1 MMGDG
6 WMAGPLPWLAVLVF
20 TLLFHL
26 GILANPGFYSHDEW
40 EKFDQLRA
48 LGLWDAV
55 RPYLRLQ
62 AGAEF
67 GHPVR
72 PVGFVQQ
79 LVSAHWMAMA
89 PFLPHLVDVLLHAL
103 VSVVVLFALR
113 DAGAAPG
120 LSLLVALAFSASPLT
135 TTATGWV
142 GASFDQWYV
151 LFACLAGWAAWRA
164 ATEGLTFRRCL
175 WLLAAAAGA
184 ILSKEAAVMLPAAIV
199 LMLGLAWLERG
210 SLRNRPAILAILLAL
225 LPIAAYLLLRLP
237 ALQASFAGQAHATY
251 APSLGHVWTNALG
264 YFAFP
269 FIPHGGDF
277 PPVSPWHAPRILVG
291 AGLHALL
298 VVALVAYA
306 GPRHAVVYVLAYG
319 VFLLPVLSL
328 PHPASHYL
336 YGSALAMALTTGF
349 VLRAAWLRRHRVT
362 LAVTVLGLAVMTA
375 NALSIQLRLYKDGM
389 CQANF
394 LASLET
400 HLAGAQASRVLIT
413 AAPGA
418 RSWVGRRAIHDRTP
432 FQDAAGLPR
441 AAFADQGAV
450 PAAGT
455 VAVTMGRDCLLR

>member
-142 GASFDQWYV
+142 SASFDQWYV

-251 APSLGHVWTNALG
+251 APSSATSGPTRSATS
-264 YFAFP
+264 P
-269 FIPHGGDF
+269 FR
-277 PPVSPWHAPRILVG
+277 SSR
-291 AGLHALL
+291 
-298 VVALVAYA
+298 
-306 GPRHAVVYVLAYG
+306 
-319 VFLLPVLSL
+319 
-328 PHPASHYL
+328 
-336 YGSALAMALTTGF
+336 MAATF
-349 VLRAAWLRRHRVT
+349 RPFRP
-362 LAVTVLGLAVMTA
+362 
-375 NALSIQLRLYKDGM
+375 GM
-389 CQANF
+389 
-394 LASLET
+394 
-400 HLAGAQASRVLIT
+400 
-413 AAPGA
+413 
-418 RSWVGRRAIHDRTP
+418 RRASWREWACTP
-432 FQDAAGLPR
+432 CWSWRWSPMRGR
-441 AAFADQGAV
+441 AT
-450 PAAGT
+450 PWST
-455 VAVTMGRDCLLR
+455 CSPMGCSCCRCFRCPTRRATTSTGPLWRWP